1 MHLRQ
6 SKTQEFIC
14 RYWEDGGAQPKHE
27 RLKQAFTKSIAEGFW
42 LPGMRLPTEAEL
54 ARNTPC
60 SLGTI
65 QRALR
70 GLATEGLID
79 RRRGSGSVVAD
90 LDGRLSDP
98 WHIRYLAP
106 EGSPEEYLTL
116 RTRLVARKE
125 IFEPGHWSADLGAAG
140 GSVTKIDRV
149 FALSGGINVYS
160 EFYALTSRFPEFL
173 ELPADKMNGLNFK
186 KLIAA
191 KYKSPTQK
199 VHQRLSFRPT
209 PQHVAET
216 CGTSAGGN
224 SPVLNVVSFPV
235 TGEPIYYQDFYL
247 PNDVGTLD
255 LGFAIR
261 NA

>member
-1 MHLRQ
+1 MQQ
-6 SKTQEFIC
+6 SRTEEFIF
-14 RYWEDGGAQPKHE
+14 RYWSAEETEPKHE
-27 RLKQAFTKSIAEGFW
+27 RLKQAFTLSIAEGFW
-42 LPGMRLPTEAEL
+42 SPGMRLPTEADL
-54 ARNTPC
+54 VRHTPC

-70 GLATEGLID
+70 GLAAEGLID

-98 WHIRYLAP
+98 WHIRYVAP
-106 EGSPEEYLTL
+106 EGSSEDYLVL
-116 RTRLVARKE
+116 HTRLVARKE
-125 IFEPGHWSADLGAAG
+125 ISEPGPWSAELGEVG
-140 GSVTKIDRV
+140 SSVTKIDRI
-149 FALSGGINVYS
+149 FALSGEINVYS

-173 ELPADKMNGLNFK
+173 ELSPDQMNGLNFK

-209 PQHVAET
+209 PRHVAAT
-216 CGTSAGGN
+216 CGIPDGGN

-247 PNDVGTLD
+247 PVGAGTLD